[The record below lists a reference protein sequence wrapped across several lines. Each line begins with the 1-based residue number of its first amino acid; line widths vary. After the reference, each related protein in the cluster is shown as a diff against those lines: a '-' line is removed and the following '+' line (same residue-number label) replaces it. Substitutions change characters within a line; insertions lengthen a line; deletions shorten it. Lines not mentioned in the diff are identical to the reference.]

1 MPEQDLLA
9 VELGAVPGLRR
20 TFASALMAL
29 DRQIELVKAEIRVTP
44 WAADPVSA
52 EAAEAVNALS
62 SEVEGAALE
71 ALLAFREQLD
81 AAVENLAK
89 TEEQYAGLEEDNAA
103 TVTHTPGG
111 GA

>member
-1 MPEQDLLA
+1 MPEQNLLT
-9 VELGAVPGLRR
+9 VELGAVPELRR
-20 TFASALMAL
+20 AFLSALMTV

-52 EAAEAVNALS
+52 EAAETVNALS

-71 ALLAFREQLD
+71 ALLAFRDQLD
-81 AAVENLAK
+81 AAVENLDK
-89 TEEQYAGLEEDNAA
+89 TAEQYRGLEEDNSA
-103 TVTHTPGG
+103 TVTHTGG